1 MLPSNMD
8 AHPMIHAAHI
18 FKTYERGDTIVHALQ
33 GAHLQVGKGEFC
45 SIMGPSGSGKS
56 TLLHLLGGLDN
67 PSAGYVLVDGVDLAG
82 MPDDELT
89 IFRRRRLGFVFQFFN
104 LLPSMTAWENAALP
118 LMLDGQRLGKL
129 KPRAV
134 ELLERVGLGSRV
146 NHKPAQ
152 LSGGQLQRVALAR
165 ALIANPSVLL
175 ADEPT
180 GNLDSEAGAE
190 VLALLRAA
198 ADDGLTILMVT
209 HDRNAAAVGHRIVE
223 LRDGRVLDGAST
235 AQPAAPA
242 AKRRVAS
249 SR

>member
-1 MLPSNMD
+1 MD

-18 FKTYERGDTIVHALQ
+18 FKTYERGDTTVHALQ
-33 GAHLQVGKGEFC
+33 GAHLEVARGEFC

-134 ELLERVGLGSRV
+134 ELLE
-146 NHKPAQ
+146 
-152 LSGGQLQRVALAR
+152 
-165 ALIANPSVLL
+165 
-175 ADEPT
+175 
-180 GNLDSEAGAE
+180 
-190 VLALLRAA
+190 
-198 ADDGLTILMVT
+198 
-209 HDRNAAAVGHRIVE
+209 
-223 LRDGRVLDGAST
+223 
-235 AQPAAPA
+235 
-242 AKRRVAS
+242 
-249 SR
+249 